1 MGARQS
7 ARNRFLAGHG
17 LAAVEVTPLAADA
30 SFRRYFR
37 VHARPQ
43 TLVLMDAPP
52 PHENVARFAAVARHL
67 RGLGLRAPQVK
78 AVEEGEGF
86 ALLEDFGDQTFTR
99 VLADAGGET
108 ERQCYAA
115 AVEVLAHLH
124 RHPQAAAVAAPVYGD
139 AMLLDEALLLAD
151 WYYAAAH
158 GKKISAAKRGEYVQ
172 IWRAI
177 FAAMPQQESTL
188 VLRDF
193 HVDNLVRLPGAGALE
208 QCGLLDFQDAVIGG
222 PAYDLMSL
230 LEDARR
236 DIDRDF
242 AAVMM
247 RLYFKLRGGVDKEKF
262 RRVYDL
268 LAAQRHCKVLGIF
281 TRLHRRDG
289 KPVYLRHIPR
299 VARLLREKVESTP
312 ALAELGAWLRAQG
325 LL

>member
-1 MGARQS
+1 MSARQS
-7 ARNRFLAGHG
+7 ARNRFLASHG
-17 LAAVEVTPLAADA
+17 LAAAEVTPLAADA

-67 RGLGLRAPQVK
+67 RGLGLRAPKVK

-108 ERQCYAA
+108 ERRCYAT

-124 RHPQAAAVAAPVYGD
+124 RHPQAAALAAPVYGED
-139 AMLLDEALLLAD
+139 MLLDEALLLAD
-151 WYYAAAH
+151 WYYTAAH
-158 GKKISAAKRGEYVQ
+158 GKKISATKRGEYAQ

-177 FAAMPQQESTL
+177 FAAMPQQEPTL

-193 HVDNLVRLPGAGALE
+193 HVDNLVRLPGGGALE
-208 QCGLLDFQDAVIGG
+208 QCGLLDFQDAVLGG

-247 RLYFKLRGGVDKEKF
+247 RLYFQLRGGVDEEKF
-262 RRVYDL
+262 RHAYHL

-312 ALAELGAWLRAQG
+312 ALAELGAWLRAQS

>member
-1 MGARQS
+1 MSARQS

-17 LAAVEVTPLAADA
+17 LAAAEVTPLAADA

-108 ERQCYAA
+108 ERRCYAT

-124 RHPQAAAVAAPVYGD
+124 RHPQAAALAAPVYGED
-139 AMLLDEALLLAD
+139 MLLDEALLLAD
-151 WYYAAAH
+151 WYYTAAH
-158 GKKISAAKRGEYVQ
+158 GKKISAAKRGEYAQ

-177 FAAMPQQESTL
+177 FAAMPQQEPTL

-193 HVDNLVRLPGAGALE
+193 HVDNLVRLPGGGALE
-208 QCGLLDFQDAVIGG
+208 QCGLLDFQDAVLGG

-242 AAVMM
+242 AAAMM
-247 RLYFKLRGGVDKEKF
+247 RLYFKLHGGVDEERF

-312 ALAELGAWLRAQG
+312 TLAELGAWLRAQS

>member
-1 MGARQS
+1 MSARQS

-17 LAAVEVTPLAADA
+17 LAAAEVTPLAADA

-52 PHENVARFAAVARHL
+52 PHENVARFVTVARHL
-67 RGLGLRAPQVK
+67 CGLGLRAPQVK

-99 VLADAGGET
+99 VLAAAGGET
-108 ERQCYAA
+108 ERQCYAT

-124 RHPQAAAVAAPVYGD
+124 RHPQATAVAVPVYD
-139 AMLLDEALLLAD
+139 VEMLLDEALLLVD
-151 WYYAAAH
+151 WYCAAAC
-158 GKKISAAKRGEYVQ
+158 GKKNSAARRGEYAQ

-177 FAAMPQQESTL
+177 FAAMPQQEPTL
-188 VLRDF
+188 VLHDF
-193 HVDNLVRLPGAGALE
+193 HVDNLVRLPGGNALE
-208 QCGLLDFQDAVIGG
+208 RCGLLDFQDAVIGG

-242 AAVMM
+242 AARMM
-247 RLYFKLRGGVDKEKF
+247 GLYFQLRGGVDEEKF
-262 RRVYDL
+262 RLAYTL

-299 VARLLREKVESTP
+299 VARLLRETVESTP
-312 ALAELGAWLRAQG
+312 VLAELNAWLRAQS

>member
-1 MGARQS
+1 MSARQS
-7 ARNRFLAGHG
+7 ARNRFLAGQG
-17 LAAVEVTPLAADA
+17 LAAAEVTPLAADA

-115 AVEVLAHLH
+115 AVDVLAHLH
-124 RHPQAAAVAAPVYGD
+124 RHPRAAAVAAPVYGD
-139 AMLLDEALLLAD
+139 AMLLDEALLLVD
-151 WYYAAAH
+151 WYYTAAH
-158 GKKISAAKRGEYVQ
+158 GKKISAAKRGEYVK

-177 FAAMPQQESTL
+177 FAAMPQQKPTL

-193 HVDNLVRLPGAGALE
+193 HVDNLMRLPGAGALE
-208 QCGLLDFQDAVIGG
+208 QCGLLDFQDAVVGN

-236 DIDRDF
+236 DIARDF
-242 AAVMM
+242 AAAMM
-247 RLYFKLRGGVDKEKF
+247 RLYFKLRGGVDEEKF
-262 RRVYDL
+262 RRDYDL

-299 VARLLREKVESTP
+299 VARLLREKVEATP
-312 ALAELGAWLRAQG
+312 ALAELGAWLRAQS

>member
-67 RGLGLRAPQVK
+67 RGLGLRAPRVK

>member
-1 MGARQS
+1 MSARQS

-17 LAAVEVTPLAADA
+17 LATVEVTPLAADA

-52 PHENVARFAAVARHL
+52 RHENVAQFVTVARHL
-67 RGLGLRAPQVK
+67 CGLGLRAPQVK
-78 AVEEGEGF
+78 AVDEDGGF

-99 VLADAGGET
+99 ILAAAGGET
-108 ERQCYAA
+108 ERQCYAM

-124 RHPQAAAVAAPVYGD
+124 RHPQAAAVAAPVYSGE
-139 AMLLDEALLLAD
+139 MLLDEALLLAD

-158 GKKISAAKRGEYVQ
+158 GKKIAAAKRNEYAQ
-172 IWRAI
+172 IWRGI
-177 FAAMPQQESTL
+177 FAAMPQQEPTL

-193 HVDNLVRLPGAGALE
+193 HVDNLVRLPGGTALE
-208 QCGLLDFQDAVIGG
+208 QCGLLDFQDAVIGS

-236 DIDRDF
+236 DLERDF
-242 AAVMM
+242 AEAMM
-247 RLYFKLRGGVDKEKF
+247 RLYFKLRGGVDQEKF
-262 RRVYDL
+262 RLACTL

-299 VARLLREKVESTP
+299 VARLLRETVESTP
-312 ALAELGAWLRAQG
+312 ALAELGAWLRAQS